1 MRFIIAVIDSKTGS
15 ATGDEISAIDEF
27 NDKLQASGHFI
38 LACGIDDPENA
49 VVIDNRA
56 DAGLLSIGPLY
67 DQKEYMAGFWVISAE
82 SVEEAKALAAE
93 GSKACNRKVE
103 VRALHG

>member
-1 MRFIIAVIDSKTGS
+1 VRFLIAVIDSKTGT
-15 ATGDEISAIDEF
+15 ATGDEIAAIDEF
-27 NDKLQASGHFI
+27 NDMLQANGHFI

-56 DAGLLSIGPLY
+56 DLGQLSEGPLNNN
-67 DQKEYMAGFWVISAE
+67 DQYMAGFWLINAE
-82 SVEEAKALAAE
+82 NMEVAKDLAAK

>member
-1 MRFIIAVIDSKTGS
+1 MRFLIAVIDSKTGT
-15 ATGDEISAIDEF
+15 ATGDEIAAIDEF
-27 NDKLQASGHFI
+27 NDMLQANGHFI

-56 DAGLLSIGPLY
+56 DLGQLSEGPLNNN
-67 DQKEYMAGFWVISAE
+67 DQYMAGFWLINAE
-82 SVEEAKALAAE
+82 NMEVAKDLAAK